1 MSIPLFEVQSFLSG
15 QCFLQMCFFEKL
27 NPEMACDILSESNMQ
42 RTNWLLGSL
51 DARCT
56 DELNFLFEALIK
68 SDVFAKIKSYHFF
81 GFRQVVFKYLFI
93 MAPQLY
99 FDSTLSYVA

>member
-1 MSIPLFEVQSFLSG
+1 MSIPLFEEQSFLSG
-15 QCFLQMCFFEKL
+15 QCFLQMCFFKKL
-27 NPEMACDILSESNMQ
+27 NPETACDIPSESNMQ

-51 DARCT
+51 DAGCT
-56 DELNFLFEALIK
+56 DELNFLSEAFIR

-93 MAPQLY
+93 MPLHLY